1 MMSGLSSII
10 TDIIVTGF
18 EFWCL
23 LILLSNEESKN
34 TYIKRIWIGLI
45 IGIVVLMS
53 YMGVIVLIK
62 MSVIILYITISGKL
76 VYQCRMIKLMGYSV
90 LYCVCIHISELIVV
104 QAWNIFNQPI
114 FSSNC
119 IYEDFVWSVCIMIHT
134 IFFMMVCILKKLM
147 KQGTS
152 KGKIEEVIP
161 IIMLGVP
168 FFLVLFSIHI
178 SMPQL
183 HDTYA
188 RNLFLISSVGIL
200 AAFIYMVMFT
210 QRYMMIIERKK
221 EEEKSLYELE
231 MKNAYYMEKLQAQ
244 EQIRALY
251 HDLKNHL
258 LYAEKDDLNGELKET
273 LKGYQNY
280 YETGN
285 EFLNVILADKIG
297 KAEKEH
303 IHIECYVDFSQ
314 GDFIEALDISTIFGN
329 LLDNAIEA
337 VRKIEVGEKYI
348 FINVAIKGQLLVIVI
363 KNSMRTFVSASEQL
377 QTDKWNKRYHG
388 YGLSNVKKSLKK
400 YHGEMK
406 ISTDEKEFRVSVVIP
421 LPIEKY
427 EKMEYKIV

>member
-1 MMSGLSSII
+1 MMSSLSSII

-76 VYQCRMIKLMGYSV
+76 VYQCRMIKLLGYSV

-114 FSSNC
+114 FSMNC
-119 IYEDFVWSVCIMIHT
+119 IYEDFVLSVCIMIHM
-134 IFFMMVCILKKLM
+134 IFFIVICLLKKLM
-147 KQGTS
+147 KLGSSEVKT
-152 KGKIEEVIP
+152 EEVLP
-161 IIMLGVP
+161 IIMLGIP
-168 FFLVLFSIHI
+168 FLLVLFSVHI

-183 HDTYA
+183 HDTYV
-188 RNLFLISSVGIL
+188 RNLFLISSVGIM
-200 AAFIYMVMFT
+200 ASFIYMVMFT
-210 QRYMMIIERKK
+210 QRYVVMMERKK

-244 EQIRALY
+244 EQIRELY

-258 LYAEKDDLNGELKET
+258 LYAEKEELSEEIQEKLRSYE
-273 LKGYQNY
+273 NY

-297 KAEKEH
+297 KAKKDN
-303 IHIECYVDFSQ
+303 IQLECNVDFSQ

-337 VRKIEVGEKYI
+337 SKKIENGEKYI
-348 FINVAIKGQLLVIVI
+348 FINVAVKGQLLIIVI
-363 KNSMRTFVSASEQL
+363 KNSMRTFACEQL
-377 QTDKWNKRYHG
+377 QTDKWNKTYHG
-388 YGLSNVKKSLKK
+388 YGLSNVRKSLKK
-400 YHGEMK
+400 YNGELKMH
-406 ISTDEKEFRVSVVIP
+406 TDEKEFRVSVVIP

>member
-1 MMSGLSSII
+1 MMSGVSSII
-10 TDIIVTGF
+10 IDIIVTGF
-18 EFWCL
+18 EYWCL

-34 TYIKRIWIGLI
+34 KYSKWIWIGI
-45 IGIVVLMS
+45 ITGVVVLMS
-53 YMGVIVLIK
+53 YMGVPVWIK
-62 MSVIILYITISGKL
+62 MSVIILYITVSGKL
-76 VYQCRMIKLMGYSV
+76 VYSCRMIKLLGYSV
-90 LYCVCIHISELIVV
+90 LYYTCILISEAIVV
-104 QAWNIFNQPI
+104 QAWNMFNQPI

-119 IYEDFVWSVCIMIHT
+119 IYEDFVLSVCVMIHALL
-134 IFFMMVCILKKLM
+134 FMMICILKKLM

-152 KGKIEEVIP
+152 KGKIEEVLP
-161 IIMLGVP
+161 IIMLGIP

-183 HDTYA
+183 HDTRV
-188 RNLFLISSVGIL
+188 RNLFLISSIGIM

-210 QRYMMIIERKK
+210 QRYMVMVERKK

-244 EQIRALY
+244 EQVKELY
-251 HDLKNHL
+251 HDLKNHF
-258 LYAEKDDLNGELKET
+258 LYAEKEELGVALHEKIKCYE
-273 LKGYQNY
+273 NY

-297 KAEKEH
+297 KAEKEQ
-303 IHIECYVDFSQ
+303 IQIECYADFSQ

-348 FINVAIKGQLLVIVI
+348 FINVAVKGQLLVIVI
-363 KNSMRTFVSASEQL
+363 KNSLRPSGGVNEQL
-377 QTDKWNKRYHG
+377 QTEKWNKTYHG

-400 YHGEMK
+400 YQGELK
-406 ISTDEKEFRVSVVIP
+406 IHTAEKEFRVSVVIP
-421 LPIEKY
+421 LPMEKF
-427 EKMEYKIV
+427 EKMSS